1 MLTQRQGAE
10 LADSRPL
17 FELALGP
24 ANQTS
29 VVIWGGGA
37 RGFVALSRL
46 YEAWQAWRVTM
57 SAVVPPSVQGFLPS
71 SIHTAALP
79 TRDRQLSASEAWA
92 LTHAAGLILIGPDM
106 QLTSADQ
113 TLLARL
119 LPEIT
124 QPIVCTDEALNL
136 WRVDPALH
144 HHSNISLV
152 ASVEN
157 LLRVQRLSKVEQR
170 RLAARGMYGVAEQL
184 ASISSEAPYLCA
196 YADDAVYVYVREAD
210 TLLFAQH
217 ALTREQIRVLV
228 LALLPITLFARTARV
243 EGLDRVRVLLACI
256 AGLNSEE
263 ATDGQVWPKVI
274 RRKLS

>member
-1 MLTQRQGAE
+1 MQTQRQGAE
-10 LADSRPL
+10 LVDSRPL

-24 ANQTS
+24 ANRTS

-46 YEAWQAWRVTM
+46 YEAWQTWRVTM
-57 SAVVPPSVQGFLPS
+57 SAVVPPSIQNFLPP

-79 TRDRQLSASEAWA
+79 TRDRQVSASEAWS
-92 LTHAAGLILIGPDM
+92 LTHAAGLVVVGPDM
-106 QLTSADQ
+106 QLTSGDQ

-119 LPEIT
+119 LPEVS
-124 QPIVCTDEALNL
+124 QPIICTDEALDL
-136 WRVDPALH
+136 WRVDPALRKH
-144 HHSNISLV
+144 AKISLV

-170 RLAARGMYGVAEQL
+170 RLVARGMYGVAEQL
-184 ASISSEAPYLCA
+184 ATISSHSPYVCA
-196 YADDAVYVYVREAD
+196 YADDAVYMYVREAD

-217 ALTREQIRVLV
+217 NLTREQIRIII
-228 LALLPITLFARTARV
+228 LALLPVTLFARTSRV
-243 EGLDRVRVLLACI
+243 TALDRVRVLLACI
-256 AGLNSEE
+256 AGLSTEE
-263 ATDGQVWPKVI
+263 AADGQVWPKII

>member
-1 MLTQRQGAE
+1 MQIQRQDAE
-10 LADSRPL
+10 LVDSRPL

-37 RGFVALSRL
+37 RGFAALSRL
-46 YEAWQAWRVTM
+46 YEAWHAWRVTM
-57 SAVVPPSVQGFLPS
+57 SAVVPPSIQGFLPP

-79 TRDRQLSASEAWA
+79 TRDRQVSASEAWG
-92 LTHAAGLILIGPDM
+92 LTQSAGLVMIGPDM

-119 LPEIT
+119 LPEVS
-124 QPIVCTDEALNL
+124 QPIICADEALDL

-144 HHSNISLV
+144 HNPQMSLV

-157 LLRVQRLSKVEQR
+157 LLRVQRLPKVDQR

-184 ASISSEAPYLCA
+184 AAISTDAPYLCA
-196 YADDAVYVYVREAD
+196 YADEAVYVYVREVD

-217 ALTREQIRVLV
+217 NLTREQIRIII
-228 LALLPITLFARTARV
+228 LALLPVTLFARTTHVGA
-243 EGLDRVRVLLACI
+243 LDRVRALLSFV
-256 AGLNSEE
+256 AGLTTEE
-263 ATDGQVWPKVI
+263 AADGQRWPKII